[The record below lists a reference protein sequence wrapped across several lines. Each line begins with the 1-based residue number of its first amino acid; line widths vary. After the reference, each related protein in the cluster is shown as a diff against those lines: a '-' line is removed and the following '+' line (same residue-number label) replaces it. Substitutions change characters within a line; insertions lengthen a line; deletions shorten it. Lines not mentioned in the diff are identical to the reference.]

1 MEYTFEGGTL
11 IPITH
16 ADSTLTVRKVTDGTG
31 TINANHASDIA
42 HLIIDA
48 GTVNLSGSDTAYTFE
63 SITIGQNSKLSLNG
77 VGIVL
82 GGTPDILMKSG
93 STFEML
99 NCRAYGADTPISANI
114 TVDAAG
120 AGVTISGSLYGN
132 ATNLGGTIT
141 GEGEL
146 LVTNGSSGSN
156 NFTISS
162 VISDKDASHQMSVK
176 VNKNSSV
183 VVFSGN
189 NTYTGGTTIVQG
201 TLQTNSATAL
211 GQGSVLVQG
220 GTLNANSQALAN
232 AITLQTGTIQN
243 LGSASA
249 PKDLTVSL
257 TGNAAINNSTVILGN
272 ASGAPM
278 ISTGQ
283 VLTLSGTTSAT
294 LNNATLNLSSFNT
307 ALIDMQGTS
316 TLNLTGGL
324 TLNLDS
330 ALALD
335 LTSLTIDLIT
345 VGEGTSL
352 ADNIDWDSLLTLT
365 QNGQNLIWD
374 GVTYNNGSLTFTG
387 IVDGVRVTRVISF
400 NADNYLLSEN
410 ILVGSADQ
418 APRTVRLGFT
428 VAATPFSNGKYD
440 PTRLAWDANESFKE
454 ETSASTLA
462 EKGIIEQGVF
472 NWAGVMSNYFM
483 NVTAPADPNNLT
495 LKGRVQGDVW
505 RLALERPDLLTPSN
519 GGEVPVAVN
528 WWFGPKDR
536 TMLATAP
543 DHLSQAVNFGMFS
556 IIARPLLTILAF
568 FHSFVGNWGIAILML
583 TFCIRV
589 VFWPLSQ
596 KSFKSM
602 EQMKKLQPMMKKL
615 REKHKD
621 DKEALNKEMMQLYK
635 TYKVNPAGGCLPI
648 VVQIPV
654 FIGLYQALLN
664 SIELRHA
671 SFIEYLPF
679 THITWLADLS
689 AADPFYITPLLMGA
703 SMFLQQRLTP
713 AAGDPTQQK
722 VMMFMPVIFTVM
734 FINFPAGLVIY
745 WLCNNIL
752 SIGQQWW
759 MLRKA

>member
-1 MEYTFEGGTL
+1 MIPYLPHILPLSAIRSNWIIMDDKRTFLAIALAIAVLLAWTPLAEHMGWIQPQQRPAATQEATPAPAPAAQTAVAPASSLPVFTPSAGTDVKVETPLYSAVIYSGGGILRSFTL
-11 IPITH
+11 KHYDETIK
-16 ADSTLTVRKVTDGTG
+16 ADSPKVNLISPEASQTAPLGLTV
-31 TINANHASDIA
+31 N
-42 HLIIDA
+42 
-48 GTVNLSGSDTAYTFE
+48 
-63 SITIGQNSKLSLNG
+63 GQPSW
-77 VGIVL
+77 
-82 GGTPDILMKSG
+82 
-93 STFEML
+93 
-99 NCRAYGADTPISANI
+99 
-114 TVDAAG
+114 
-120 AGVTISGSLYGN
+120 
-132 ATNLGGTIT
+132 
-141 GEGEL
+141 
-146 LVTNGSSGSN
+146 
-156 NFTISS
+156 
-162 VISDKDASHQMSVK
+162 
-176 VNKNSSV
+176 
-183 VVFSGN
+183 
-189 NTYTGGTTIVQG
+189 
-201 TLQTNSATAL
+201 
-211 GQGSVLVQG
+211 
-220 GTLNANSQALAN
+220 
-232 AITLQTGTIQN
+232 
-243 LGSASA
+243 
-249 PKDLTVSL
+249 
-257 TGNAAINNSTVILGN
+257 
-272 ASGAPM
+272 
-278 ISTGQ
+278 STGQ
-283 VLTLSGTTSAT
+283 WSFQGSD
-294 LNNATLNLSSFNT
+294 LNLK
-307 ALIDMQGTS
+307 A
-316 TLNLTGGL
+316 
-324 TLNLDS
+324 
-330 ALALD
+330 
-335 LTSLTIDLIT
+335 
-345 VGEGTSL
+345 GE
-352 ADNIDWDSLLTLT
+352 
-365 QNGQNLIWD
+365 Q
-374 GVTYNNGSLTFTG
+374 GSLTFT
-387 IVDGVRVTRVISF
+387 
-400 NADNYLLSEN
+400 
-410 ILVGSADQ
+410 
-418 APRTVRLGFT
+418 RTVRLGFT

>member
-1 MEYTFEGGTL
+1 MDDKRTFLAIALAIAVLLAWTPLAEHMGWIQPQQRPAATQEATPAPAPAAQTAVAPASSLPVFTPSAGTDVKVETPLYSAVIYSGGGILRSFTL
-11 IPITH
+11 KHYDETIK
-16 ADSTLTVRKVTDGTG
+16 ADSPKVNLISPEASQTAPLGLTV
-31 TINANHASDIA
+31 N
-42 HLIIDA
+42 
-48 GTVNLSGSDTAYTFE
+48 
-63 SITIGQNSKLSLNG
+63 GQPSW
-77 VGIVL
+77 
-82 GGTPDILMKSG
+82 
-93 STFEML
+93 
-99 NCRAYGADTPISANI
+99 
-114 TVDAAG
+114 
-120 AGVTISGSLYGN
+120 
-132 ATNLGGTIT
+132 
-141 GEGEL
+141 
-146 LVTNGSSGSN
+146 
-156 NFTISS
+156 
-162 VISDKDASHQMSVK
+162 
-176 VNKNSSV
+176 
-183 VVFSGN
+183 
-189 NTYTGGTTIVQG
+189 
-201 TLQTNSATAL
+201 
-211 GQGSVLVQG
+211 
-220 GTLNANSQALAN
+220 
-232 AITLQTGTIQN
+232 
-243 LGSASA
+243 
-249 PKDLTVSL
+249 
-257 TGNAAINNSTVILGN
+257 
-272 ASGAPM
+272 
-278 ISTGQ
+278 STGQ
-283 VLTLSGTTSAT
+283 WSFQGSD
-294 LNNATLNLSSFNT
+294 LNLK
-307 ALIDMQGTS
+307 A
-316 TLNLTGGL
+316 
-324 TLNLDS
+324 
-330 ALALD
+330 
-335 LTSLTIDLIT
+335 
-345 VGEGTSL
+345 GE
-352 ADNIDWDSLLTLT
+352 
-365 QNGQNLIWD
+365 Q
-374 GVTYNNGSLTFTG
+374 GSLTFTG

-752 SIGQQWW
+752 SFGQQWW

>member
-1 MEYTFEGGTL
+1 MDNKRLLLATAICFAVLVGWQYLAEFMGWLPKREPAPQPAAEMPAAEQSAPQAPAAVETPLPAFAPAEGRVVTVETPLYRAEFHSGGGILKSFVLNKYRTTVEPDSPDFEMVGPAASAMSPMGVLINGQPSWNKGQWSFSGGDLLLEEGKSGTL
-11 IPITH
+11 IFEG
-16 ADSTLTVRKVTDGTG
+16 LLDG
-31 TINANHASDIA
+31 IRIRR
-42 HLIIDA
+42 
-48 GTVNLSGSDTAYTFE
+48 E
-63 SITIGQNSKLSLNG
+63 IG
-77 VGIVL
+77 
-82 GGTPDILMKSG
+82 
-93 STFEML
+93 
-99 NCRAYGADTPISANI
+99 
-114 TVDAAG
+114 
-120 AGVTISGSLYGN
+120 
-132 ATNLGGTIT
+132 
-141 GEGEL
+141 
-146 LVTNGSSGSN
+146 
-156 NFTISS
+156 
-162 VISDKDASHQMSVK
+162 
-176 VNKNSSV
+176 
-183 VVFSGN
+183 
-189 NTYTGGTTIVQG
+189 
-201 TLQTNSATAL
+201 
-211 GQGSVLVQG
+211 
-220 GTLNANSQALAN
+220 
-232 AITLQTGTIQN
+232 
-243 LGSASA
+243 
-249 PKDLTVSL
+249 
-257 TGNAAINNSTVILGN
+257 
-272 ASGAPM
+272 
-278 ISTGQ
+278 
-283 VLTLSGTTSAT
+283 
-294 LNNATLNLSSFNT
+294 
-307 ALIDMQGTS
+307 
-316 TLNLTGGL
+316 
-324 TLNLDS
+324 
-330 ALALD
+330 
-335 LTSLTIDLIT
+335 
-345 VGEGTSL
+345 
-352 ADNIDWDSLLTLT
+352 
-365 QNGQNLIWD
+365 
-374 GVTYNNGSLTFTG
+374 
-387 IVDGVRVTRVISF
+387 F
-400 NADNYLLSEN
+400 NADNYLMNEKLS
-410 ILVGSADQ
+410 LGASGSSA
-418 APRTVRLGFT
+418 RVSWTL
-428 VAATPFSNGKYD
+428 ATGNLSGGNNYD
-440 PTRLAWDANESFKE
+440 LMSMAWDMGGSFSRETDAADLEKE
-454 ETSASTLA
+454 
-462 EKGIIEQGVF
+462 GILKTGDIY
-472 NWAGVMSNYFM
+472 WAGTMSNYFLAA
-483 NVTAPADPNNLT
+483 VAPDKTENAIF
-495 LKGRVQGDVW
+495 KGRILPGGVW
-505 RLALERPDLLTPSN
+505 RAAVEMP
-519 GGEVPVAVN
+519 AVN
-528 WWFGPKDR
+528 LAGGQTVSMNADWWFGPKDR

>member
-1 MEYTFEGGTL
+1 MQDSKNLILAIVLCLVILFGWGRLAEYMGWVQTPDPAAVAQQQEAVRQEAVKAEQHKEEAAKAATL
-11 IPITH
+11 PVFTP
-16 ADSTLTVRKVTDGTG
+16 APGRDLTVD
-31 TINANHASDIA
+31 S
-42 HLIIDA
+42 
-48 GTVNLSGSDTAYTFE
+48 
-63 SITIGQNSKLSLNG
+63 
-77 VGIVL
+77 
-82 GGTPDILMKSG
+82 P
-93 STFEML
+93 
-99 NCRAYGADTPISANI
+99 
-114 TVDAAG
+114 
-120 AGVTISGSLYGN
+120 LYE
-132 ATNLGGTIT
+132 A
-141 GEGEL
+141 
-146 LVTNGSSGSN
+146 
-156 NFTISS
+156 
-162 VISDKDASHQMSVK
+162 
-176 VNKNSSV
+176 
-183 VVFSGN
+183 VF
-189 NTYTGGTTIVQG
+189 YTGGG
-201 TLQTNSATAL
+201 PLRSFKLKKFQTGLAPDSPLVNMVDERTAAVAPL
-211 GQGSVLVQG
+211 GLVI
-220 GTLNANSQALAN
+220 NSQP
-232 AITLQTGTIQN
+232 
-243 LGSASA
+243 SW
-249 PKDLTVSL
+249 
-257 TGNAAINNSTVILGN
+257 
-272 ASGAPM
+272 
-278 ISTGQ
+278 STGQ
-283 VLTLSGTTSAT
+283 WSFQGSD
-294 LNNATLNLSSFNT
+294 LNLK
-307 ALIDMQGTS
+307 A
-316 TLNLTGGL
+316 
-324 TLNLDS
+324 
-330 ALALD
+330 
-335 LTSLTIDLIT
+335 
-345 VGEGTSL
+345 GE
-352 ADNIDWDSLLTLT
+352 
-365 QNGQNLIWD
+365 Q
-374 GVTYNNGSLTFTG
+374 GSLTFTG

>member
-1 MEYTFEGGTL
+1 MIPYLPHILPLSAIRSNWIIMDDKRTFLAIALAIAVLLAWTPLAEHMGWIQPQQRPAPTQEATPAPAPAAQTAVAPASSLPVFTPSAGTDVKVETPLYSAVIYSGGGILRSFTL
-11 IPITH
+11 KHYDETIK
-16 ADSTLTVRKVTDGTG
+16 ADSPKVNLISPEASQTAPLGLTV
-31 TINANHASDIA
+31 N
-42 HLIIDA
+42 
-48 GTVNLSGSDTAYTFE
+48 
-63 SITIGQNSKLSLNG
+63 GQPSW
-77 VGIVL
+77 
-82 GGTPDILMKSG
+82 
-93 STFEML
+93 
-99 NCRAYGADTPISANI
+99 
-114 TVDAAG
+114 
-120 AGVTISGSLYGN
+120 
-132 ATNLGGTIT
+132 
-141 GEGEL
+141 
-146 LVTNGSSGSN
+146 
-156 NFTISS
+156 
-162 VISDKDASHQMSVK
+162 
-176 VNKNSSV
+176 
-183 VVFSGN
+183 
-189 NTYTGGTTIVQG
+189 
-201 TLQTNSATAL
+201 
-211 GQGSVLVQG
+211 
-220 GTLNANSQALAN
+220 
-232 AITLQTGTIQN
+232 
-243 LGSASA
+243 
-249 PKDLTVSL
+249 
-257 TGNAAINNSTVILGN
+257 
-272 ASGAPM
+272 
-278 ISTGQ
+278 STGQ
-283 VLTLSGTTSAT
+283 WSFQGSD
-294 LNNATLNLSSFNT
+294 LNLK
-307 ALIDMQGTS
+307 A
-316 TLNLTGGL
+316 
-324 TLNLDS
+324 
-330 ALALD
+330 
-335 LTSLTIDLIT
+335 
-345 VGEGTSL
+345 GE
-352 ADNIDWDSLLTLT
+352 
-365 QNGQNLIWD
+365 Q
-374 GVTYNNGSLTFTG
+374 GSLTFTG

-654 FIGLYQALLN
+654 FIGLYQALHRAAPCLLHR
-664 SIELRHA
+664 IPALHAHHVAGRPFRGGPVLYHA
-671 SFIEYLPF
+671 SAHGRVHVP
-679 THITWLADLS
+679 
-689 AADPFYITPLLMGA
+689 
-703 SMFLQQRLTP
+703 P
-713 AAGDPTQQK
+713 AAPHARRRRSHPAEGHDVHARHLYGHVHQLPRWSGHLLAVQQH
-722 VMMFMPVIFTVM
+722 PVHRAAVVDV
-734 FINFPAGLVIY
+734 A
-745 WLCNNIL
+745 
-752 SIGQQWW
+752 
-759 MLRKA
+759 